1 MTNESSPSSVLLP
14 HLVPRFKT
22 SWSHTSFPTHIFLTE
37 CLIMHRDSCTLY
49 LQKHK
54 TYQKEYVSFLRP
66 VTMQTFFP
74 QVFQFYNLP
83 VVHTG
88 TI

>member
-1 MTNESSPSSVLLP
+1 
-14 HLVPRFKT
+14 
-22 SWSHTSFPTHIFLTE
+22 
-37 CLIMHRDSCTLY
+37 MHRDSCTLY